1 MRHTALLVVLAG
13 VPVLAQ
19 LSTPGVAPAT
29 EPVQDS
35 ALDVSHQYSRS
46 AAFHLDRE
54 PLPGGAE
61 LVTLFGRLQD
71 PATGAESLYVPLI
84 SVLRDTLGDG
94 SNADD
99 RLRYVWIL
107 TSTRPTLVQRFASA
121 LSFVR
126 FRTGS
131 EPHANRVP
139 SAVLDLAAPGKTVW
153 SNLLGHGLQ
162 STQLDPLG
170 MTVRT
175 ATRSYRG
182 NFSDYRKVQ
191 IFQALGAME
200 ALERSGNDPVWLPE
214 ADLRQVYSRLSLSNH
229 TFGGLVRDE
238 KLARYYDKEATRLQQ
253 AHGHNWELLR
263 QRAELAGLYFEPL
276 ALPDATP
283 SEALLWVA
291 REDLGSRPA
300 RRFDRQFLNIAN
312 PWTDERLRNW
322 TGYTQVRFLDAENR
336 IVAEDAPGARPVE
349 MIPLALYSLDYPRVP
364 LLLADFRDTFK
375 PKRGELA
382 RHGASTLLTGVFG
395 ITRFGNWTFFAADTA
410 WTFVRGRH
418 GAAEDRSAR
427 LRAYSEAREFLAL
440 DTMLDPELKTEML
453 RRVDHLALNP
463 LENGISTEATVAK
476 EQYAALLQY
485 AQSPRFTARLERD
498 RRKELASYTQSR
510 AARMLSSFG
519 HLFTGTPHP
528 DTEKPADF
536 LAELTARRS
545 LAYHQRF
552 LQQLLASGPRPDVVG
567 NASDILNSVEA
578 LASDPRGGL
587 RASRLISEVFARSAD
602 SEVRYACL
610 RALQRSNA
618 IEARQELWRLSQDP
632 ATGDGW
638 RVICMFYFKGEN
650 PTPPAASPGGTP

>member
-1 MRHTALLVVLAG
+1 MVLLVVLAG
-13 VPVLAQ
+13 VPLFAQ
-19 LSTPGVAPAT
+19 LSAPGVASAN
-29 EPVQDS
+29 EPVPGS
-35 ALDVSHQYSRS
+35 EPEFSLPRTPRE
-46 AAFHLDRE
+46 FHLDRE
-54 PLPGGAE
+54 PLPNGAE

-71 PATGAESLYVPLI
+71 PASGGDTIDVPLLTL
-84 SVLRDTLGDG
+84 LRDTLGHPGTD
-94 SNADD
+94 DD

-107 TSTRPTLVQRFASA
+107 TSTRPTIVQRFASA

-131 EPHANRVP
+131 KPHANRVP

-153 SNLLGHGLQ
+153 TSLLGNSLQ

-175 ATRSYRG
+175 ASRSYRG

-191 IFQALGAME
+191 IFQALSAME
-200 ALERSGNDPVWLPE
+200 ALERAGDDPGWMSE
-214 ADLRQVYSRLSLSNH
+214 SDMRRIYSRLSLANR

-238 KLARYYDKEATRLQQ
+238 KLVRYYDKEATRLQQ

-291 REDLGSRPA
+291 REDLESRA
-300 RRFDRQFLNIAN
+300 TQRFDRQFLNIAN
-312 PWTDERLRNW
+312 PWTDQRLRNW
-322 TGYTQVRFLDAENR
+322 TGYTQVRFLDEENR
-336 IVAEDAPGARPVE
+336 IVAEDTPGARPVE

-382 RHGASTLLTGVFG
+382 RHGASTVLTGVFG

-427 LRAYSEAREFLAL
+427 LRAYSGARAFLAL
-440 DTMLDPELKTEML
+440 DTKLDPELKAEML

-463 LENGISTEATVAK
+463 LENGISTEATLAK
-476 EQYAALLQY
+476 EQYAALVQY
-485 AQSPRFTARLERD
+485 GHSPHFAVKLERD

-510 AARMLSSFG
+510 ATRMLAAFG
-519 HLFTGTPHP
+519 HLFAGGPHV
-528 DTEKPADF
+528 DAEKPDSDF
-536 LAELTARRS
+536 LAELAARRR

-552 LQQLLASGPRPDVVG
+552 LQQLLASSPRPDVVG

-578 LASDPRGGL
+578 LAADPRGGL
-587 RASRLISEVFARSAD
+587 QASRLISEVFARSAD

-618 IEARQELWRLSQDP
+618 TEARQELWRLSQDP

-638 RVICMFYFKGEN
+638 RVICLLYFTGET
-650 PTPPAASPGGTP
+650 PTPAAASPGGTP

>member
-1 MRHTALLVVLAG
+1 MVFLVVLAG
-13 VPVLAQ
+13 VPLLAQ
-19 LSTPGVAPAT
+19 LSAPGVASAN
-29 EPVQDS
+29 EPVQGS
-35 ALDVSHQYSRS
+35 APEVPLQRFPRE
-46 AAFHLDRE
+46 FHLDRE
-54 PLPGGAE
+54 FLPNGAE
-61 LVTLFGRLQD
+61 LVTLSGRLQD
-71 PATGAESLYVPLI
+71 PASGGDTMDVPLLT
-84 SVLRDTLGDG
+84 VLRDTLGRSSTD
-94 SNADD
+94 DD
-99 RLRYVWIL
+99 RPRYVWIL

-131 EPHANRVP
+131 KPHANRVP
-139 SAVLDLAAPGKTVW
+139 SPVLDLAAPGKTVW

-191 IFQALGAME
+191 VFQALSALE
-200 ALERSGNDPVWLPE
+200 ALERAGDDPGWMKE
-214 ADLRQVYSRLSLSNH
+214 SDLRRIYSRLSLSNR

-238 KLARYYDKEATRLQQ
+238 KLGPFYDKEVTRLQQ

-276 ALPDATP
+276 ALQDATP

-291 REDLGSRPA
+291 RGDLESHTPQ
-300 RRFDRQFLNIAN
+300 RFDRQFLNIAN

-322 TGYTQVRFLDAENR
+322 TGYTQVRFLDEENR
-336 IVAEDAPGARPVE
+336 IVASDAPGARPVE

-375 PKRGELA
+375 PKGGELA
-382 RHGASTLLTGVFG
+382 RHGASTVLSGVFG

-440 DTMLDPELKTEML
+440 DTTLDPELKTEML

-476 EQYAALLQY
+476 EQYAALVQY
-485 AQSPRFTARLERD
+485 GHSPHFAAKLERD

-510 AARMLSSFG
+510 ATRMLAALG
-519 HLFTGTPHP
+519 HLFTSGPRV
-528 DTEKPADF
+528 DTEKQDSVF
-536 LAELTARRS
+536 LAELTARRR

-552 LQQLLASGPRPDVVG
+552 LQQLLASSPRPDVVG

-578 LASDPRGGL
+578 LAADPRGEL
-587 RASRLISEVFARSAD
+587 KASRLISEVFARSTD

-618 IEARQELWRLSQDP
+618 TEARQELWRLSQDP
-632 ATGDGW
+632 ATGDSW
-638 RVICMFYFKGEN
+638 RVICMLYFKGET